1 MAHHNRLSNARVL
14 VFGGTSGIGFGVAS
28 MAVSNGAN
36 VIISGSKQPKVDE
49 KVALLRS
56 LYPDVPANKITGHA
70 LDLLEIEKLE
80 AGALETY
87 FDSVTQHGDNK
98 IDHIAFTAGDTFSVS
113 TVIETMTA
121 ETAMHGFK
129 VRYLVPL
136 LIAKSLVKNPG
147 KYMPVSNATSISLTG
162 GTNTQK
168 PMPGWSIRAGQG
180 GAVEA
185 LSRGLAVDLS
195 PIRVNL
201 VEPGAVQTE
210 LLDAVFKS
218 SSPEVLENMKNGWL
232 TGAFGR
238 PEDLAEAYGWFM
250 KDQFVTGVIASS
262 NGGRMLK

>member
-70 LDLLEIEKLE
+70 
-80 AGALETY
+80 